1 MMNLSVKYNIPGEP
15 LILQG
20 NSKRIKWCFFEK
32 LLPEETACNISGRG
46 GAVMGA
52 GKSVAREGEER
63 EAALSLLM
71 EGLSLALEL
80 LIELLVIIFP
90 RKDNEDLFLP

>member
-1 MMNLSVKYNIPGEP
+1 
-15 LILQG
+15 
-20 NSKRIKWCFFEK
+20 
-32 LLPEETACNISGRG
+32 
-46 GAVMGA
+46 MGA